1 MKNNAN
7 FNGFYGRRNPIFS
20 MSIGC
25 CLSIAL
31 SASAAPPAMASLSD
45 YTFDPSQVAAFFDRN
60 GGMTSAKKVKFER
73 ELFEKGLPQPWGA
86 RLLYHA
92 IPDGTVFEVETVYE
106 RVDDNPEVIAIE
118 LSLVSDDGSRWE
130 YCHTAG
136 CLPET
141 GDYSIYRGSDWP
153 QAPWKKQDRTW
164 QETFIRTCYPG
175 RSYGFSPRLWV
186 YRSAS
191 SEEKLKTLNA
201 GSFLLSQGW
210 FVGLLVADAPNER
223 PALRGQYMLFPSESD
238 VLAIAHRGKPESVVE
253 FNIVPPRDKRD
264 IILSRMVKNHGRLVG
279 LVGLLKAAKK
289 HLKKIQPGEAFGRIV
304 EECVGRDYF
313 KELVHAAYGSE
324 KGTFDVELDRAIRK
338 LSELEDRCKSAA
350 ILEPGFDDY
359 ELDMAA
365 TLDLKR
371 DGPKLG
377 NMLRRVRTF
386 EEKLWGVAHSSK
398 RYKDYYRC
406 AFQAFPDDVSFV
418 VRDVKSFRLFWM
430 VTLEALVYDQVPYIW
445 RSSGDRKWTEDPRQ
459 DHFFWTY
466 MRERFGGGEG
476 TNEYVLC
483 LPKTRTDVE
492 DWDPGR
498 IIKSD
503 GWIRETLLENSVVTK
518 RQNGREWKENTR
530 EVHLSSHSSVGPSV
544 LWTSLKDRLDI
555 EAASSK

>member
-20 MSIGC
+20 MSLGC
-25 CLSIAL
+25 YLSIVV
-31 SASAAPPAMASLSD
+31 SATAAPPATTSLSD
-45 YTFDPSQVAAFFDRN
+45 YTFDPSKVAAFFDRN

-73 ELFEKGLPQPWGA
+73 ELFDHGLPQPWGA

-92 IPDGTVFEVETVYE
+92 IPDGTVFKVVTVYE
-106 RVDDNPEVIAIE
+106 KVDDNPDCIAIK
-118 LSLVSDDGSRWE
+118 LDLVGSEGYDWE
-130 YCHTAG
+130 YCNTVG
-136 CLPET
+136 NLPAT
-141 GDYSIYRGSDWP
+141 GSYYTHRGSDWP
-153 QAPWKKQDRTW
+153 QAPWKKQNRDWEESFRK
-164 QETFIRTCYPG
+164 TCFPGHAYP
-175 RSYGFSPRLWV
+175 RDMMLWV
-186 YRSAS
+186 FRSGV
-191 SEEKLKTLNA
+191 SEEKLSKLNS
-201 GSFLLSQGW
+201 GSFLLSKGW

-223 PALRGQYMLFPSESD
+223 PALRGQYMLFPSETD
-238 VLAIAHRGKPESVVE
+238 ALAIAHRARPESAAE

-264 IILSRMVKNHGRLVG
+264 IILSRMVKNSGRLVG

-289 HLKKIQPGEAFGRIV
+289 HLKNIQPGEAFGRIV

-365 TLDLKR
+365 TLDLRR

-377 NMLRRVRTF
+377 NILRRVRTF
-386 EEKLWGVAHSSK
+386 EEKLWSVAHSSK

-406 AFQAFPDDVSFV
+406 AYQAFPDDVSFV

-445 RSSGDRKWTEDPRQ
+445 RSSGDRKWTEDARQ

-492 DWDPGR
+492 DWEPGR
-498 IIKSD
+498 IIKSS

-530 EVHLSSHSSVGPSV
+530 EVHLSSRSSVGPSV
-544 LWTSLKDRLDI
+544 LYTSLKDRLDI
-555 EAASSK
+555 EASSSK